1 MKKLILILCFSLFWH
16 FVYAQQEGLL
26 LKSPS
31 NGQTLS
37 GGTYFNITWEY
48 SNVENIKIEYSADA
62 GNTWSTV
69 VASYPASAGFYPWLV
84 PVKPTTNGKIKI
96 SNAFNAATASL
107 STGTFSIAQPQLNL
121 DVDTTAVL
129 VPGNVFQLKWNSLSV
144 EKINLYYSIDGGTS
158 FVFIAKGFPALASA
172 FSWIIPEITQSQIR
186 IKIESVDDAT
196 VKGIWDS
203 ATVRARTPAIQTKY
217 QGGSFDGHSTMSN
230 AASKLELISP
240 KGGENL
246 ASFSSQS
253 IQWNSYNIEFLK
265 IEFSADSGI
274 TWSVIKD
281 SYPAAAQ
288 SFDWKVPAT
297 VTTKGLVRL
306 TALEPIGMSVK
317 NPTPF
322 RIPSKSI
329 AIDKN
334 FKPNYELEE
343 PISIYWVNN
352 GIENIDLSYKK
363 VNETKWT
370 LIKETLPASMLQFVW
385 IPPTQLQSDSILIK
399 ITAKDFNY
407 QDSTAI
413 PIAIRSSLSNKLKF
427 RGGSFDGFSEAS
439 NQEAKL
445 KLNTIKEGTIL
456 DAFGNLEVGWT
467 SSDLEFVD
475 IYYSKDGKQ
484 TWTNVVKDF
493 AAKAKQYQWQIPY
506 APTKAGFLKIVASQD
521 TSLHDVSPRFEIS
534 ESYLKLEIDTLLDGQ
549 PNSVNP
555 IRWIQSGL
563 SDINIS
569 IKRADTSKV
578 WTRITSKY
586 QAAANQ
592 YIWVN
597 PNSLEGYYDVKA
609 TATVSPFNSDS
620 VRVRFNSANTKA
632 VPDKF
637 RGGGYDGFTSRGNVG
652 KILVT
657 KPQAGEMIIAGTTYL
672 ISWKSE
678 KVADSV
684 KIEYTT
690 DNGKTWKIITAAVD
704 AKSGLYS
711 WQVPSLSPTSF
722 GSIGNYSSELSAST
736 SINECRIR
744 ISELNVADALEGMS
758 NNTFKISSAVVQQS
772 QTISFDAITAK
783 QVGDQPFV
791 LKARSSANL
800 PISFSVESGPAS
812 IKDSTLT
819 ITGIGLVKVKASQS
833 GNNLFTPAADV
844 YREFSVEVL
853 PASNFKVKLLSAT
866 CRSAANG
873 LITIKASKNLP
884 YKATLKSA
892 ALNQT
897 YDFSDT
903 LSIKDLSAGKYNVCI
918 RINGISNYEQCYELA
933 ITEPADLAVYTQ
945 LNLSANTLT
954 LNMTGSET
962 YFISINDD
970 HYTSNSAKFNV
981 PLKPGLNKIKV
992 NGTQACQ
999 GVYEEEIY
1007 VNELVEVYPNP
1018 FSSVLNIK
1026 LEGQNDQ
1033 ELSIKVL
1040 SSAGLKVYEGRHK
1053 VLNNLISLD
1062 LANLERGYYFV
1073 LIGKRSYKII
1083 KQ

>member
-1 MKKLILILCFSLFWH
+1 MKKRILILCFSLFWH
-16 FVYAQQEGLL
+16 FVHAQQEGLL

-84 PVKPTTNGKIKI
+84 PVKPTNSGKIKI

-107 STGTFSIAQPQLNL
+107 STGTFSIAQPQLSL

-144 EKINLYYSIDGGTS
+144 EKINLYYSVDGGNS

-186 IKIESVDDAT
+186 LKIESVDD
-196 VKGIWDS
+196 V
-203 ATVRARTPAIQTKY
+203 TVRGVWNSARVRPNTSVIKTKY

-230 AASKLELISP
+230 ALSKLELISP

-246 ASFSSQS
+246 ASFSSQN
-253 IQWNSYNIEFLK
+253 IQWKSYNIEYLK
-265 IEFSADSGI
+265 IEFSADSGT
-274 TWSVIKD
+274 TWTVIKD

-306 TALEPIGMSVK
+306 TALELTGVSVK
-317 NPTPF
+317 NPNPF

-334 FKPNYELEE
+334 FKPNYDLQE
-343 PISIYWVNN
+343 PIPFSWVNN
-352 GIENIDLSYKK
+352 GIEKIDLSFKK

-370 LIKETLPASMLQFVW
+370 LIKESLPASMLQFVW
-385 IPPTQLQSDSILIK
+385 IPPSQLQSDSIFIK

-413 PIAIRSSLSNKLKF
+413 PIAIRSSLANKVKF
-427 RGGSFDGFSEAS
+427 RGGAFDGFSESS
-439 NQEAKL
+439 NQQSKL
-445 KLNTIKEGTIL
+445 KLLAIKEGTIL
-456 DAFGNLEVGWT
+456 DAFGNLEIGWT
-467 SSDLEFVD
+467 ASNLEFVD
-475 IYYSKDGKQ
+475 IYYSKDGKK
-484 TWTNVVKDF
+484 TWTNVVKDYT
-493 AAKAKQYQWQIPY
+493 AKANRFQWQIPY
-506 APTKAGFLKIVASQD
+506 APTKSGFLKIVASQD
-521 TSLHDVSPRFEIS
+521 TSLNDLSLRFEIS
-534 ESYLKLEIDTLLDGQ
+534 ESYLKLSVDTLFDGLA
-549 PNSVNP
+549 NSVVP

-563 SDINIS
+563 SNINLS

-578 WTRITSKY
+578 WTRIISKY

-597 PNSLEGYYDVKA
+597 TNTLDGYYDLKA

-620 VRVRFNSANTKA
+620 VRVRFRTASVKA

-637 RGGGYDGFTSRGNVG
+637 RGGGYDGFTSRGNIG

-657 KPQAGEMIIAGTTYL
+657 KPQAGEVLIAGASYL

-690 DNGKTWKIITAAVD
+690 DNGKTWKVITAAVD
-704 AKSGLYS
+704 AKSGVYS
-711 WQVPSLSPTSF
+711 WKIPDILKLSGLSTNHIGALNNTIVSLS
-722 GSIGNYSSELSAST
+722 
-736 SINECRIR
+736 ECRIR

-758 NNTFKISSAVVQQS
+758 NNTFRISSTIVQQS
-772 QTISFDAITAK
+772 QTITFDAITAK
-783 QVGDQPFV
+783 RVGDQPFV

-800 PISFSVESGPAS
+800 PVSFTVESGPAS

-819 ITGIGLVKVKASQS
+819 ITGMGLVKVKASQQ
-833 GNNLFTPAADV
+833 GNNSFLPATDV
-844 YREFSVEVL
+844 FREFMVDVL
-853 PASNFKVKLLSAT
+853 PTSTFRIKTASAMCKGAS
-866 CRSAANG
+866 NG
-873 LITIKASKNLP
+873 LITIKANKNLP

-892 ALNQT
+892 NLNQS
-897 YDFSDT
+897 YDFNDT
-903 LSIKDLSAGKYNVCI
+903 LSIKDLRSGKYNVCI
-918 RINGISNYEQCYELA
+918 SITGISNYEQCYELA
-933 ITEPADLAVYTQ
+933 ISEPVDLSVYTQ

-954 LNMTGSET
+954 LNMTGSDT
-962 YFISINDD
+962 YFIAINGEN
-970 HYTSNSAKFNV
+970 YTSNSGNLNV
-981 PLKPGLNKIKV
+981 SLKPGLNKIKV

-1026 LEGQNDQ
+1026 LEGQSDQ
-1033 ELSIKVL
+1033 DLSIKVL
-1040 SSAGLKVYEGRHK
+1040 SSAGVKVYEGTHR

-1062 LANLERGYYFV
+1062 LGNLDKGYYFV